1 MSRSRRRWRAS
12 PRSPKDLAP
21 KRPSFD
27 LFAEQAR
34 PGLEEALARS
44 LPPSAERSPAL
55 SGGIEEAVL
64 SPGKRLRPLV
74 ALAAGQLVRAPASAA
89 TAVAVAVE
97 LLHAASLVLDD
108 LPSMDN
114 ARRRRGRPALHV
126 TYGVATAEL
135 VSVALVARAFEVVAG
150 APRMSAATRA
160 RVAGELAGA
169 VGAEGCCAGQAA
181 DLAADPSRLTL
192 EDMESIHARKTGALF
207 VAAVRGGAMSGS
219 AGERALSALTLF
231 ARNLGLAFQITDDLL
246 DLEGD
251 PDLMARTRIAT
262 RIARTSRLS
271 SAPRRRANSSTS
283 CLARRSARLVRSG
296 PEATCSRTW
305 RASCETAGR
314 DARRRSFRSPV
325 ADPLLSLLTLE
336 S

>member
-1 MSRSRRRWRAS
+1 
-12 PRSPKDLAP
+12 
-21 KRPSFD
+21 
-27 LFAEQAR
+27 
-34 PGLEEALARS
+34 LEEALARS

-74 ALAAGQLVRAPASAA
+74 ALAAGQLVRAPVSAA

-181 DLAADPSRLTL
+181 DLAADPSRLNL

-251 PDLMARTRIAT
+251 PDLIGKDTHRDAH
-262 RIARTSRLS
+262 
-271 SAPRRRANSSTS
+271 RANFAAFIGAAASRELVDELLGAAVSALGPFGS
-283 CLARRSARLVRSG
+283 RGDVLADLARVVR
-296 PEATCSRTW
+296 
-305 RASCETAGR
+305 
-314 DARRRSFRSPV
+314 DRRS
-325 ADPLLSLLTLE
+325 
-336 S
+336 